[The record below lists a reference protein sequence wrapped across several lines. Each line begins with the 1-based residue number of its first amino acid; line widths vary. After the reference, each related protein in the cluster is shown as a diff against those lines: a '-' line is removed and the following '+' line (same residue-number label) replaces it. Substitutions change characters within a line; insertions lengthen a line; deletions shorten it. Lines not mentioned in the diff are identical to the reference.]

1 MSSRSASRGACPS
14 WQKTNYT
21 TTAWTLARPTVQVPQ
36 EMKTEQGIQELWLS
50 LAIREQSTG
59 IITFYQTCEG
69 GSGAGR
75 DKKLAISLLP
85 H

>member
-1 MSSRSASRGACPS
+1 MPQLAENQLYDHCMDSGQAYRASAPGNEDRAG
-14 WQKTNYT
+14 N
-21 TTAWTLARPTVQVPQ
+21 
-36 EMKTEQGIQELWLS
+36 QELWLS